1 MFLSLLF
8 ADILKSET
16 NKATVYAVSDYPYRK
31 GKAKYVGIQGFPLKK
46 LPWNLKDIFP
56 ITNLSY

>member
-31 GKAKYVGIQGFPLKK
+31 RKAKYVGIQGFPLKK
-46 LPWNLKDIFP
+46 LP
-56 ITNLSY
+56 